1 MQRKVLTCHPY
12 DQTKA
17 HAREGH
23 PLVCVCE
30 LSTECLCF
38 PFSYSCVRQKGGP
51 AVCGANEPIT
61 DSLSENE
68 SEETEKIQIQEKS
81 GDFSE
86 IHQFQVSLACK

>member
-1 MQRKVLTCHPY
+1 MCH
-12 DQTKA
+12 A
-17 HAREGH
+17 E
-23 PLVCVCE
+23 
-30 LSTECLCF
+30 
-38 PFSYSCVRQKGGP
+38 GGP